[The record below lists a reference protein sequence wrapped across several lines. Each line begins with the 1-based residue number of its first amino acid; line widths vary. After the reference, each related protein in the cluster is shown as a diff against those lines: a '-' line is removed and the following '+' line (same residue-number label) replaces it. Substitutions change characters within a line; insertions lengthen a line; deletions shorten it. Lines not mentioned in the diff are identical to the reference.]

1 NLHRRYRSFEAGWR
15 AWVDYMHGHASDPH
29 LHHAVYFTAD
39 AVGGG
44 PHLCVNSFLHQVTLE
59 TQPTSP
65 NESED
70 YLPGSDASAI
80 ARLQHAVSK
89 LEGCVSQ
96 LEVENKK
103 LLMQLTEAMDQMSKL
118 LRTKTRSK

>member
-1 NLHRRYRSFEAGWR
+1 
-15 AWVDYMHGHASDPH
+15 
-29 LHHAVYFTAD
+29 AVS
-39 AVGGG
+39 GG
-44 PHLCVNSFLHQVTLE
+44 PHFCVNSFSHQLSLE

-70 YLPGSDASAI
+70 YHPGSDASAV

-89 LEGCVSQ
+89 LEGRVSQ

-103 LLMQLTEAMDQMSKL
+103 LLMQLTEEMDQMSNL

>member
-1 NLHRRYRSFEAGWR
+1 
-15 AWVDYMHGHASDPH
+15 ASDPH

-70 YLPGSDASAI
+70 YLPGSDVNRGNGSDVKVI
-80 ARLQHAVSK
+80 K
-89 LEGCVSQ
+89 DEDSQ
-96 LEVENKK
+96 
-103 LLMQLTEAMDQMSKL
+103 Q
-118 LRTKTRSK
+118 